1 MENVTMCRTYFQL
14 IFLLKKELLFRRRYG
29 LGVLV
34 GTFQVPEHF
43 EDEVAAWWRFPGVNF
58 WLENEI
64 QGKMT

>member
-1 MENVTMCRTYFQL
+1 MSFPIEKEL
-14 IFLLKKELLFRRRYG
+14 IFRRWYG

-43 EDEVAAWWRFPGVNF
+43 EDEVELGGDFPVVNY

-64 QGKMT
+64 QGKMTWT